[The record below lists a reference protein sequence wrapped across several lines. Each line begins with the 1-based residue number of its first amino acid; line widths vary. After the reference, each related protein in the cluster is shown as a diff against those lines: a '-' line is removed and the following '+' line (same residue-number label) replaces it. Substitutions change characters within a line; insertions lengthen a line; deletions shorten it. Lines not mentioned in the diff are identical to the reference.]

1 MRRATWMLI
10 LAIVGI
16 AGPSRAQEGE
26 RQGRIDQA
34 LLAAPESMRSGAT
47 VLGVGADPLPGDV
60 LGVLR
65 PGTNGLICLADDP
78 DRPDFHVACY
88 HESLDPFMR
97 IGRTLRSRGLDRSAV
112 MEQRYAAL
120 EAGEFTMPGSA
131 VLYSVSADAASDPA
145 SDADDMP
152 GLRRL
157 TVVYVPG
164 ATTEST
170 GLSGRPADGVP
181 WLMLPGTPW
190 AHIMISD

>member
-10 LAIVGI
+10 LAIAWI
-16 AGPSRAQEGE
+16 APPILAQDGD
-26 RQGRIDQA
+26 RQGRIEQA

-47 VLGVGADPLPGDV
+47 VLGVGAEPLPGDV

-88 HESLDPFMR
+88 HESLDPYMR
-97 IGRTLRSRGLDRSAV
+97 IGRSLRSKGLDRSAV
-112 MEQRYAAL
+112 MDRRTAAL
-120 EAGEFTMPGSA
+120 EAGDFTMPGSA
-131 VLYSVSADAASDPA
+131 VLYSVSSDAAP
-145 SDADDMP
+145 DADDMS

-170 GLSGRPADGVP
+170 GLTGKPADGVP